1 MIRLTAIPIQE
12 DSYCGPEKTAQG
24 QAHSQAKYTGKIY
37 LLPDKI
43 RADRHVLLV
52 NHRQE
57 AEQAG
62 EVGRILRIIQIKSD
76 PCTAQAKMKTAK
88 EFFQSLPEKF
98 QALLAL
104 FLADKAENTSYL
116 LCRILSFA

>member
-24 QAHSQAKYTGKIY
+24 QAHSQAKHTGKID
-37 LLPDKI
+37 LLTDKI
-43 RADRHVLLV
+43 RADRHSLLV

-62 EVGRILRIIQIKSD
+62 EVGRILRIIQAKAHLIS
-76 PCTAQAKMKTAK
+76 QAKMKTAK
-88 EFFQSLPEKF
+88 QLLQSLPEKF

-116 LCRILSFA
+116 LCRILSFS